1 MSFVSKVAVGLGWMA
16 GANFLSQVVTWAI
29 TIVVMR
35 ILSPSDY
42 GLLAMASVF
51 VALLS
56 MMATAGL
63 GPAIVQA
70 SEIDD
75 AKLRQLLGLI
85 IVLNTVLFLLL
96 FAAAQPIAT
105 FFDEPRLTDIIRVL
119 SAQFV
124 IASFA
129 VIPESLLQR
138 ELKFKTRALVDL
150 SSNVAG
156 GAVTLALALSGYGVW
171 SLVAGTMVSVTGK
184 TIGQNLAAPYLRWPG
199 LSLRGIG
206 PMIAFG
212 GNVTAARVLWF
223 FYSQADMFIAGKM
236 LGKEALGF
244 YSVAMHLASLP
255 VQKITGVLNQ
265 VAFPAFAQIQ
275 HDSQVVAAY
284 FLKGVRLLNFFAFP
298 VLWGISSTAP
308 ELVRLLLG
316 VKWEPAILPL
326 QVLPAIMP
334 LRMIGGFLN
343 SAVDGVG
350 RPDISV
356 KNLISASVIMPA
368 AFLIGSRWGI
378 EGLCIAWLIGYPVLF
393 FGNLLRALPAL
404 GLTVSEVMRAMAW
417 PTLASMTMYGSV
429 IFVSRVLL
437 QQTPDVERLALMIIV
452 GAIVYGGLAITTNR
466 DGCKQVVGV
475 LRQFNQ

>member
-1 MSFVSKVAVGLGWMA
+1 MSFDSKVAVGLGWMA

-85 IVLNTVLFLLL
+85 IVLNIVLFLLL
-96 FAAAQPIAT
+96 FFAAQPIAT

-124 IASFA
+124 VAGFA
-129 VIPESLLQR
+129 VIPESLLGR
-138 ELKFKTRALVDL
+138 ALKFKMRALVDL
-150 SSNVAG
+150 SSHVAG
-156 GAVTLALALSGYGVW
+156 AVVTLVLALSGYGVW
-171 SLVAGTMVSVTGK
+171 SLIAGTIVSVTGK
-184 TIGQNLAAPYLRWPG
+184 SIGLNIAAPYLRWPDF
-199 LSLRGIG
+199 SLRGTG
-206 PMIAFG
+206 PLIAFG
-212 GNVTAARVLWF
+212 SNVTAARVLWF
-223 FYSQADMFIAGKM
+223 FYSQADMFIAGKL

-255 VQKITGVLNQ
+255 VQKISGVLNQ
-265 VAFPAFAQIQ
+265 VAFPAFSQIQ
-275 HDSQVVAAY
+275 HDLHVVAAQ
-284 FLKGVRLLNFFAFP
+284 FLKAARLLSFFAFP
-298 VLWGISSTAP
+298 VLWGISSIAP
-308 ELVRLLLG
+308 ELVRLVLG
-316 VKWEPAILPL
+316 AKWDLAIFPL

-334 LRMIGGFLN
+334 LRMISNFLP
-343 SAVDGVG
+343 SAVDAVG

-356 KNLISASVIMPA
+356 KNLISACLIMPT
-368 AFLIGSRWGI
+368 AFFVGSKWGV
-378 EGLCIAWLIGYPVLF
+378 EGLCMAWLIGFPLVFL
-393 FGNLLRALPAL
+393 GNLRRALPAI
-404 GLTVSEVMRAMAW
+404 GLTVGDVVRAMAW
-417 PTLASMTMYGSV
+417 PALASMMMYGSV
-429 IFVSRVLL
+429 VFVSRVLL
-437 QQTPDVERLALMIIV
+437 MQTHDAEKLALMVLI

-466 DGCKQVVGV
+466 DGCKLVIGA
-475 LRQFNQ
+475 LRR